1 VCVDRVD
8 PVIMRKPIL
17 FGSLFLTA
25 LTLVGSPGL
34 TWRCLEGQTG
44 FEGNGNCAPGRVA
57 FTGSGLTNSV
67 RVTVTRSS
75 SGEVID
81 DYNYDSTGGGIQFV
95 ETLVP
100 GDTYSV
106 EVRGTN
112 GLGVTRTIT
121 TGGGD

>member
-1 VCVDRVD
+1 MNRVD
-8 PVIMRKPIL
+8 PGSMRKTLL

-25 LTLVGSPGL
+25 LSLVGSPGL
-34 TWRCLEGQTG
+34 TWTCLEGQTG
-44 FEGNGNCAPGRVA
+44 FEGNGNCAPGRVS

-81 DYNYDSTGGGIQFV
+81 DYNYDSTGGSIQFV

-112 GLGVTRTIT
+112 GLGVTRNIT
-121 TGGGD
+121 TGGGY

>member
-1 VCVDRVD
+1 MNRVD
-8 PVIMRKPIL
+8 PGSMRKTLL

-25 LTLVGSPGL
+25 LSLVGSRGL
-34 TWRCLEGQTG
+34 TWTCLEGQTG
-44 FEGNGNCAPGRVA
+44 FEGNGNCAPGRVS

-81 DYNYDSTGGGIQFV
+81 DYNYDSTGGSIQFV

-112 GLGVTRTIT
+112 GLGVTRNIT
-121 TGGGD
+121 TGGGY

>member
-1 VCVDRVD
+1 VPVNRVD
-8 PVIMRKPIL
+8 PVIMRKSFL

-25 LTLVGSPGL
+25 LTLIGSPGL
-34 TWRCLEGQTG
+34 TWTCLEGQNG
-44 FEGNGNCAPGRVA
+44 FEGNGNCAPGRVS

-67 RVTVTRSS
+67 RVTVTRGS

-81 DYNYDSTGGGIQFV
+81 DYNYDTTGGGIQFV

-121 TGGGD
+121 TGGGE

>member
-1 VCVDRVD
+1 MNRVD
-8 PVIMRKPIL
+8 PVSMRKTLL
-17 FGSLFLTA
+17 FGSLVLTA

-34 TWRCLEGQTG
+34 TWTCLEGQTG
-44 FEGNGNCAPGRVA
+44 FEGNGNCAPGRVS

-81 DYNYDSTGGGIQFV
+81 DYNYDSTGGSIRFV

-100 GDTYSV
+100 ADTYSI
-106 EVRGTN
+106 EVRGTD
-112 GLGVTRTIT
+112 GFGVRRDIT

>member
-1 VCVDRVD
+1 MNQVD
-8 PVIMRKPIL
+8 PGSMRKTLL

-25 LTLVGSPGL
+25 LSLVGSPGL
-34 TWRCLEGQTG
+34 TWTCLEGQTG
-44 FEGNGNCAPGRVA
+44 FEGNGNCAPGRVS

-81 DYNYDSTGGGIQFV
+81 DYNYDSTGGSIQFV

-112 GLGVTRTIT
+112 GLGVTRNIT
-121 TGGGD
+121 TGGGY

>member
-1 VCVDRVD
+1 MPVKRVD
-8 PVIMRKPIL
+8 PVIMRKSLL

-34 TWRCLEGQTG
+34 TWTCLEGQNG
-44 FEGNGNCAPGRVA
+44 FEGNGNCAPGRVS

-67 RVTVTRSS
+67 RVTVTRGS

-81 DYNYDSTGGGIQFV
+81 DYNYDTTGGGIQFV

-121 TGGGD
+121 TGGGE

>member
-1 VCVDRVD
+1 VNRVD
-8 PVIMRKPIL
+8 PVSMRKPLL

-34 TWRCLEGQTG
+34 TWTCLEGQNG
-44 FEGNGNCAPGRVA
+44 FEGNGNCAPGRVS
-57 FTGSGLTNSV
+57 FTGSGLTSSV
-67 RVTVTRSS
+67 RVTVTRTS

-106 EVRGTN
+106 QVRGTD
-112 GLGVTRTIT
+112 GLGVTRTVT
-121 TGGGD
+121 TGGGN